1 MSENK
6 RIQPLF
12 QLDNKVAIV
21 TGASKGI
28 GEAMARG
35 LAEFGAK
42 VVISSR
48 KQEAIDAVAESFK
61 NDGLEAIAIA
71 ANMGNVEE
79 AHALVDQTVD
89 AYGGIDIII
98 NNAAANPVFGPIQN
112 TEERAFDKILDVN
125 LKGPFELCKKAYPIL
140 KQRGGG
146 SIMHISSIGGLTPE
160 RGIGIY
166 SVSKAGLINLTK
178 AMAQDWGVDNIRVNA
193 ICPGLIKTKFSEALW
208 GNEPILER
216 FLQHIPLNRVGT
228 SDDIAG
234 LAVYLAS
241 DAAAYC
247 TGGVYLI
254 DGGYAAT

>member
-1 MSENK
+1 MSAQK

-48 KQEAIDAVAESFK
+48 KRESVDAVAESFQ

-79 AHALVDQTVD
+79 AQTLIDQTVD

-146 SIMHISSIGGLTPE
+146 SIINISSIGGLTPE
-160 RGIGIY
+160 HGIGIY

-178 AMAQDWGVDNIRVNA
+178 AMAQDWGSDNIRVNA

-208 GNEPILER
+208 GNEPTLDR
-216 FLQHIPLNRVGT
+216 FLQQIPLNRVGT

>member
-1 MSENK
+1 MSAQK

-48 KQEAIDAVAESFK
+48 KRESVDAVAKSFQ
-61 NDGLEAIAIA
+61 NDGLEAIGIA

-79 AHALVDQTVD
+79 AQNLIDQTVD

-146 SIMHISSIGGLTPE
+146 SIINISSIGGLTPE
-160 RGIGIY
+160 HGIGIY

-178 AMAQDWGVDNIRVNA
+178 AMAQDWGSDNIRVNA

-208 GNEPILER
+208 GNEPILDR
-216 FLQHIPLNRVGT
+216 FLQQIPLNRVGT
-228 SDDIAG
+228 SEDIAG

>member
-1 MSENK
+1 MSAQK

-48 KQEAIDAVAESFK
+48 KRESVDAVAKSFQ

-79 AHALVDQTVD
+79 AQNLIDQTVD

-146 SIMHISSIGGLTPE
+146 SIINISSIGGLTPE
-160 RGIGIY
+160 HGIGIY

-178 AMAQDWGVDNIRVNA
+178 AMAQDWGSDNIRVNA

-208 GNEPILER
+208 GNEPTLNR
-216 FLQHIPLNRVGT
+216 FLQQIPLNRVGT
-228 SDDIAG
+228 SEDIAG

>member
-1 MSENK
+1 MSAQK

-48 KQEAIDAVAESFK
+48 KRESVDAVAESFQ

-79 AHALVDQTVD
+79 AQTLIDQTVD

-146 SIMHISSIGGLTPE
+146 SIINISSIGGLTPE

-178 AMAQDWGVDNIRVNA
+178 VMAQDWGADNIRVNA

-208 GNEPILER
+208 GDEPILDR
-216 FLQHIPLNRVGT
+216 FLQQIPLNRVGT
-228 SDDIAG
+228 SDDVAG

-254 DGGYAAT
+254 DGGYTAT

>member
-1 MSENK
+1 MSAQK

-28 GEAMARG
+28 GKAMARG

-48 KQEAIDAVAESFK
+48 KREAIDAVAESFK
-61 NDGLEAIAIA
+61 NDGLEAISVV
-71 ANMGNVEE
+71 ANMGNVED

-146 SIMHISSIGGLTPE
+146 SIINISSIGGLTPE

-178 AMAQDWGVDNIRVNA
+178 AMAQDWGADNIRVNA
-193 ICPGLIKTKFSEALW
+193 VCPGLIKTKFSEALW
-208 GNEPILER
+208 GNEPTLER

-241 DAAAYC
+241 DAATYC

>member
-12 QLDNKVAIV
+12 QLDNKVALV

-48 KQEAIDAVAESFK
+48 KREAIDAVAESFK
-61 NDGLEAIAIA
+61 NDGLEAISVV
-71 ANMGNVEE
+71 ANMGNVED

-112 TEERAFDKILDVN
+112 TEEHFHDQLFGDKIVPVFHTN
-125 LKGPFELCKKAYPIL
+125 PVH
-140 KQRGGG
+140 
-146 SIMHISSIGGLTPE
+146 S
-160 RGIGIY
+160 
-166 SVSKAGLINLTK
+166 
-178 AMAQDWGVDNIRVNA
+178 
-193 ICPGLIKTKFSEALW
+193 
-208 GNEPILER
+208 R
-216 FLQHIPLNRVGT
+216 FG
-228 SDDIAG
+228 
-234 LAVYLAS
+234 
-241 DAAAYC
+241 
-247 TGGVYLI
+247 
-254 DGGYAAT
+254 

>member
-1 MSENK
+1 MSAQK

-48 KQEAIDAVAESFK
+48 KRESVDAVAKSFQ

-71 ANMGNVEE
+71 ANMGNIED
-79 AHALVDQTVD
+79 AQNLIDQTVD

-146 SIMHISSIGGLTPE
+146 SIINISSIGGLTPE
-160 RGIGIY
+160 HGIGIY

-178 AMAQDWGVDNIRVNA
+178 AMAQDWGSDNIRVNA

-208 GNEPILER
+208 GNEPTLDR
-216 FLQHIPLNRVGT
+216 FLQQIPLNRVGT
-228 SDDIAG
+228 SEDIAG

>member
-1 MSENK
+1 
-6 RIQPLF
+6 
-12 QLDNKVAIV
+12 
-21 TGASKGI
+21 
-28 GEAMARG
+28 MARG

-48 KQEAIDAVAESFK
+48 KRESISAVAESFK
-61 NDGLEAIAIA
+61 NDGLEAIAVA
-71 ANMGNVEE
+71 ANMGNVED

-98 NNAAANPVFGPIQN
+98 NNAAVNPVFGPIHN
-112 TEERAFDKILDVN
+112 TEERAFDKIIDVN

-140 KQRGGG
+140 KERGGG

-178 AMAQDWGVDNIRVNA
+178 AMAQDWGADNIRVNA

-208 GNEPILER
+208 GNEPTLER

-241 DAAAYC
+241 DAATYC